1 MPPMR
6 ASIPLDLPTA
16 FGLRTRAPGGGESN
30 PGESPTRKA
39 CFCNGPR
46 ARPMLGAMA
55 TPPRKIDK
63 GMFFYVT
70 VRAMHRRYRF
80 VPKRRI
86 RAAIQFCL
94 TAVLEKYRDEGKIE
108 LYEFVFM
115 SNHYHLLG
123 RDLVGC
129 LPKFV
134 QEFNALLSAELNAL
148 RGTSDSNFS
157 RKPYGLVQVHGDA
170 RLIEHAVYTL
180 ANPIAAYLVA
190 RARHW
195 PGVSSLKLEYGQSVV
210 VDKPRG
216 GLWSGRAGHA
226 CRRASQRS
234 KRAAYA
240 NRSVLPDQ
248 AELTLD
254 RPPVMLHL
262 TDSELRQHIRDRLAE
277 RERELERTRRNIRV
291 VGRRR
296 VLSMHYDGLDLPSAD
311 TNLPSPSGLD
321 FPDAESPRWDR
332 EHRTDANAAQ
342 SFRAPGW
349 IFPAPPRAPARSAA
363 LRTQRWNAYSPRT
376 AATESAVSTRSRYC
390 SRASSSAWL
399 TRPTSA
405 SAT

>member
-1 MPPMR
+1 
-6 ASIPLDLPTA
+6 
-16 FGLRTRAPGGGESN
+16 
-30 PGESPTRKA
+30 
-39 CFCNGPR
+39 
-46 ARPMLGAMA
+46 MA

-86 RAAIQFCL
+86 RAAIRFCL
-94 TAVLEKYRDEGKIE
+94 TAVLDKYRNEGKIE

-129 LPKFV
+129 LPKFI
-134 QEFNALLSAELNAL
+134 QELNALLSAELNAL

-157 RKPYGLVQVHGDA
+157 RKPYGLVQVHGDV

-180 ANPIAAYLVA
+180 ANPISAFLVA
-190 RARHW
+190 RAKHW

-216 GLWSGRAGHA
+216 GLWSGRAAHTG
-226 CRRASQRS
+226 RRASQRS

-248 AELTLD
+248 ANLTLD

-262 TDSELRQHIRDRLAE
+262 SDSELRQHIRDQLAK
-277 RERELERTRRNIRV
+277 RERELDAERTRRNIRV

-296 VLSMHYDGLDLPSAD
+296 VLSMHYDDGPKSEELFARNPTFSAGTD
-311 TNLPSPSGLD
+311 KQRAFFAGAYKAFVAAYRLAR
-321 FPDAESPRWDR
+321 DAYY
-332 EHRTDANAAQ
+332 AAEL
-342 SFRAPGW
+342 SLRDKVV
-349 IFPAPPRAPARSAA
+349 FPAGTYR
-363 LRTQRWNAYSPRT
+363 LRVLNGVACASP
-376 AATESAVSTRSRYC
+376 
-390 SRASSSAWL
+390 
-399 TRPTSA
+399 
-405 SAT
+405 